1 MTETKIKVEDLPTV
15 YDAKS
20 TEEKMYKFWE
30 DGEYFKADAHSKKPP
45 FTIVIPPPNVTGV
58 LHMGHALDGTLQDIL
73 TRYHRMSGYEALWVP
88 GTDHAGIATQA
99 VVEKQLRKDVLARNR
114 ERWAQREARKQE
126 EYNRQQ
132 IVKNSTEG
140 VRKQVDA
147 TNKLLYEKR
156 KLYNKK

>member
-58 LHMGHALDGTLQDIL
+58 LHMGHALYKIF
-73 TRYHRMSGYEALWVP
+73 
-88 GTDHAGIATQA
+88 
-99 VVEKQLRKDVLARNR
+99 
-114 ERWAQREARKQE
+114 
-126 EYNRQQ
+126 
-132 IVKNSTEG
+132 
-140 VRKQVDA
+140 
-147 TNKLLYEKR
+147 
-156 KLYNKK
+156 

>member
-15 YDAKS
+15 YEAKS
-20 TEEKMYKFWE
+20 TEEKKYKFWE

-99 VVEKQLRKDVLARNR
+99 VVEKQLRKEGLTRHDLGLEEFLKRT
-114 ERWAQREARKQE
+114 WAWANEHKSAIL
-126 EYNRQQ
+126 NHF
-132 IVKNSTEG
+132 
-140 VRKQVDA
+140 
-147 TNKLLYEKR
+147 KR
-156 KLYNKK
+156 LGASFDRS